1 VSSYLGT
8 ILGRASGNLVLLHL
22 PRFLSVCYNELN
34 CYSTA
39 GSNPALEHDQER
51 EGSVKLRTPKE
62 ISLALERV
70 LPFVQK
76 PARYTGGEYNSVL
89 KPWDEIPYRLA
100 LVFPDVYDLGMSNL
114 GLSILYDIVNRQPDM
129 LAERAYLPWIDMLDA
144 MQRAAI
150 PLYSLESRHPL
161 NDFDVVGFSLAYEKL
176 YTNVLAALNLAG
188 IPLLA
193 RNRDQDMPLI
203 LGGGSAALNPEP
215 MHAFFDAFFLG
226 EGEDAIV
233 DIVTTWTDARRA
245 CLGRVEALRRLARVP
260 GIYVPAFYRPQY
272 LADGR
277 LISIEPLPEY
287 ADVAPRTIMKRIVPL
302 LPPPPTKLVVPF
314 VDIVHNRA
322 SIEIQRGCTRGCR
335 FCQAGMIYRPAR
347 ERPLAELLEAVQ
359 ETVRQTGFEEVS
371 FLSLSASDYS
381 QIKALVG
388 EVAIRHGHNR
398 LSVGLPSL
406 RIDSVSVD
414 LTGRLQETRGRSGFT
429 FAPEAATDRL
439 RKVINKPIATD
450 TLLEVAHQVFSR
462 GWPSVKL
469 YFMIG
474 HPTQTLKDVEAIVD
488 LAHRVRRIGFEAL
501 GRKSNVRVGVSTLVP
516 KPHTPFQWHA
526 MAEETLIL
534 EQIGVL
540 ERRLRGPGISFS
552 WNDPRETLLE
562 AALSRGDRRL
572 SGVIHRAWELGA
584 VLDGWG
590 DRFNHAAWTK
600 AFTDMGIDAEWYAR
614 RERTADEV
622 LPWDHVSVGVTKRFL
637 WREYERALA
646 GETTDDCRKTCYGC
660 GVLAQYRDERRSVE
674 DGDWA
679 CPPLGLGTEVRSVR
693 KHVEG

>member
-1 VSSYLGT
+1 M
-8 ILGRASGNLVLLHL
+8 
-22 PRFLSVCYNELN
+22 
-34 CYSTA
+34 
-39 GSNPALEHDQER
+39 
-51 EGSVKLRTPKE
+51 LRTPKE
-62 ISLALERV
+62 ISRALEKV

-76 PARYTGGEYNSVL
+76 PARYAGGEYNSVL

-114 GLSILYDIVNRQPDM
+114 GLAILYDIANHRPDM
-129 LAERAYLPWIDMLDA
+129 LAERAYLPWVDMLDA
-144 MQRAAI
+144 MQRASI
-150 PLYSLESRHPL
+150 PLYSLESRHPMR
-161 NDFDVVGFSLAYEKL
+161 DFDVVGFSLAYEQI

-193 RNRDQDMPLI
+193 STRDQDVPLI

-226 EGEDAIV
+226 EGEEAIV

-245 CLGRVEALRRLARVP
+245 CLGRVEALRRLARIP
-260 GIYVPAFYRPQY
+260 GIYVPSFYRPDY
-272 LADGR
+272 HPDGR
-277 LISIEPLPEY
+277 LLSIEPLPEY
-287 ADVAPRTIMKRIVPL
+287 ADVAPPTIAKRIVPE
-302 LPPPPTKLVVPF
+302 LPPPPTRLVVPF

-335 FCQAGMIYRPAR
+335 FCQAGMIYRPVR
-347 ERPLAELLEAVQ
+347 ERPLAELLKAVR
-359 ETVRQTGFEEVS
+359 ETVNQTGFEEVS
-371 FLSLSASDYS
+371 FLSLSTSDYS
-381 QIKALVG
+381 QIEELVG
-388 EVAIRHGHNR
+388 EVAARHGRER

-406 RIDSVSVD
+406 RIDSMSVD
-414 LTGRLQETRGRSGFT
+414 LTGRLEGIRRRSGFT

-439 RKVINKPIATD
+439 RNVINKPIASE
-450 TLLEVAHQVFSR
+450 TLLDVVRQVYSR
-462 GWPSVKL
+462 GWPTIKL

-474 HPTQTLKDVEAIVD
+474 HPTQSLEDVEAIAD
-488 LAHRVRRIGFEAL
+488 LAHRVRRIGFEVL

-516 KPHTPFQWHA
+516 KPHTPFQWLA
-526 MAEETLIL
+526 MADETTIR

-540 ERRLRGPGISFS
+540 ERRLRGPGMSFG

-590 DRFNHAAWTK
+590 DRLNHAAWTR
-600 AFTDMGIDAEWYAR
+600 AFTEIGIDAEWYAR
-614 RERTADEV
+614 RERAADEV
-622 LPWDHVSVGVTKRFL
+622 LPWDHLSVGVTKRSL

-646 GETTDDCRKTCYGC
+646 GETTDDCRELCYGC
-660 GVLAQYRDERRSVE
+660 GVLAQYRDERRSVT
-674 DGDWA
+674 DDAWA
-679 CPPLGLGTEVRSVR
+679 CPPLRAGAESRSGRVRP
-693 KHVEG
+693 EE